1 MGNLHAGVV
10 SVRILAQGR
19 GARSNT
25 AAVTGSIFDKSDNM
39 IIMES
44 HISATDA
51 ARSFSDLIN
60 RVLYRGDVFVIER
73 GGQPVCRIV
82 PAKPAKFT
90 LRDLAQLLKTL
101 PKPDAGYWDVIK
113 DIQRKQPPLPK
124 SPWER

>member
-1 MGNLHAGVV
+1 MGTLHAGVV

-19 GARSNT
+19 GAAQTLRSLR
-25 AAVTGSIFDKSDNM
+25 AQRDKSDNM

-51 ARSFSDLIN
+51 ARSFSDLVN
-60 RVLYRGDVFVIER
+60 RVLYRGEVFIIER

-90 LRDLAQLLKTL
+90 LRDLAQLLRTL
-101 PKPDAGYWDVIK
+101 PKPDAGYWDVIE
-113 DIQRKQPPLPK
+113 DIQRKQPPLPE